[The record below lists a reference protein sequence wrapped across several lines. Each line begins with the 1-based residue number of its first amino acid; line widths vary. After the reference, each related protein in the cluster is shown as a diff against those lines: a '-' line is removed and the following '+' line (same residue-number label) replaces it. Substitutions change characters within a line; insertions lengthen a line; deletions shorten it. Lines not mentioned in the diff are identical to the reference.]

1 MTTSHPDSLPDPTA
15 DGDEPPVD
23 HAPVRLLVA
32 LGGGPGDPALIRTAK
47 RIATRDGVHWCA
59 VYVERDSDNQRRL
72 GLERAF
78 AQVQRLGGEI
88 RMISGHDRAHELV
101 ALANELKIATLLIG
115 HGRPSGWRVWRRP
128 LAERLA
134 RLGGPFD
141 LMVVAEARQ
150 RPRFRP
156 RRHYRQWRWHE
167 VAIALGAS
175 MTALGVAGAL
185 TSWLA
190 LGNLSLVFLA
200 GVLASATLAGTR
212 SAMLAA
218 LLGFVGF
225 NFFLTEP
232 RYTLAMVEKEQL
244 VTVVVYLLVAVV
256 VGQLAGNARQRLL
269 ALRAS
274 REQTYQ
280 LLDFSRRLAVAT
292 DRAQVEEV
300 GVTTLMRW
308 LGCPVVMLDVSE
320 GQDAPRVTC
329 AAPGS
334 AMLDAGA
341 ASAVAWSRLHHRPS
355 GKGTDQP
362 METDWQIIPLREK
375 ERLVALIGLAL
386 GQRDVAAAP
395 GEEDRIDAMLRLLT
409 LALERTR
416 LVADLEV
423 SRLSEENERL
433 RSALLSSVSHDLRT
447 PLASIIG
454 AASTLRDL
462 SEQLDEADRG
472 ELLDGIL
479 GESERLDRYIQN
491 LLDMTRLGQGGLKL
505 ERDWISLE
513 ELVASALRRLTPALK
528 GLRVERQWPDDLP
541 LLHVH
546 PALIEQ
552 ALVNVIENAA
562 RFSPP
567 GGRLRLEAGIEDDR
581 LWLAVT
587 DQGPGIPPELRER
600 VFDMFTTGGEGDRG
614 RHGSGLGLAICRGML
629 GAHAGSIA
637 AQPGPDGR
645 GTRIVMQLPLPDA
658 HPEEDLPH
666 GD

>member
-1 MTTSHPDSLPDPTA
+1 MTPSQPDTLPDPIVDA
-15 DGDEPPVD
+15 AERSGD

-32 LGGGPGDPALIRTAK
+32 LSGGPGDPALIRTAN

-59 VYVERDSDNQRRL
+59 VYVECDSDTQRRL
-72 GLERAF
+72 GLEHAF
-78 AQVQRLGGEI
+78 TQVQRLGGEV

-101 ALANELKIATLLIG
+101 ALANEFKIATLLIG
-115 HGRPSGWRVWRRP
+115 HGRPSGGRIWRRP

-141 LMVVAEARQ
+141 LVVVAEARQ
-150 RPRFRP
+150 RPRFHP

-167 VAIALGAS
+167 VTIAVGAS
-175 MTALGVAGAL
+175 LMALGVATAL

-190 LGNLSLVFLA
+190 LGNLSLIFLG
-200 GVLASATLAGTR
+200 GVLASAALAGTR

-232 RYTLAMVEKEQL
+232 RYTLAMVEEEQL
-244 VTVVVYLLVAVV
+244 ITVVVYLLVAVV
-256 VGQLAGNARQRLL
+256 VGQLAGSARQRLL

-292 DRAQVEEV
+292 DRSQVEEV

-320 GQDAPRVTC
+320 AQDAPSVTC
-329 AAPGS
+329 AAPRS
-334 AMLDAGA
+334 ATLDAGA

-355 GKGTDQP
+355 GRGTDQP

-375 ERLVALIGLAL
+375 HRLVAMIGLAM
-386 GQRDVAAAP
+386 GQRDVTAAP

-454 AASTLRDL
+454 SASTLRDL
-462 SEQLDEADRG
+462 SEQLDDADRA

-491 LLDMTRLGQGGLKL
+491 LLDMTRLGQGSLKL

-513 ELVASALRRLTPALK
+513 ELVASALRRLMPALK

-567 GGRLRLEAGIEDDR
+567 GGRLRLEAGTEGDR

-629 GAHAGSIA
+629 GAHAGTIT
-637 AQPGPDGR
+637 AQPGPDGH
-645 GTRIVMQLPLPDA
+645 GTRIVMQLPLLDV
-658 HPEEDLPH
+658 HPEEGLTH
-666 GD
+666 GN

>member
-1 MTTSHPDSLPDPTA
+1 MQDPEDVTASPPRHP
-15 DGDEPPVD
+15 
-23 HAPVRLLVA
+23 APIRLLVA
-32 LGGGPGDPALIRTAK
+32 LSGGAEDAALVRAAH
-47 RIATRDGVHWCA
+47 RLATRDRVQWCA
-59 VYVERDSDNQRRL
+59 AYVESDREDPQRRL
-72 GLERAF
+72 MLERDF
-78 AQVQRLGGEI
+78 AQVQRLGGDV
-88 RMISGHDRAHELV
+88 RVVSGQDRARELL
-101 ALANELKIATLLIG
+101 ALANELQVATLLVG

-141 LMVVAEARQ
+141 LVVAAEARQ

-156 RRHYRQWRWHE
+156 RPRQRHRFRLWRDAGIA
-167 VAIALGAS
+167 VSSTLAALGLSA
-175 MTALGVAGAL
+175 VL

-190 LGNLSLVFLA
+190 LGNLSLLFLGA
-200 GVLASATLAGTR
+200 VLVSATVAGTR

-218 LLGFVGF
+218 MLGFVSV

-232 RYTLAMVEKEQL
+232 RYSLAMVEDEQL

-256 VGQLAGNARQRLL
+256 AGQLAGSARKRLL

-280 LLDFSRRLAVAT
+280 LLTFSRELAVAT
-292 DRAQVEEV
+292 DRQRVGEV
-300 GVTTLMRW
+300 GVATLMRW
-308 LGCPVVMLDVSE
+308 LGCPVVMLDATDEE
-320 GQDAPRVTC
+320 GEVALLHGAPAGHRLD
-329 AAPGS
+329 PG
-334 AMLDAGA
+334 ART
-341 ASAVAWSRLHHRPS
+341 AVAWSRLHRRPS
-355 GKGTDQP
+355 GKGTEQP
-362 METDWQIIPLREK
+362 LDTDWRVIPLVEQG
-375 ERLVALIGLAL
+375 RLVALVCLAL
-386 GQRDVAAAP
+386 GQRVHPPSPD
-395 GEEDRIDAMLRLLT
+395 EDGRIDAMLRLLT

-416 LVADLEV
+416 LVADLET

-454 AASTLRDL
+454 SASTLRDL
-462 SEQLDEADRG
+462 ADQLSAVDRG

-479 GESERLDRYIQN
+479 SESERLDRYIQN

-505 ERDWISLE
+505 ERDWISVDD
-513 ELVASALRRLTPALK
+513 LVASALRRLGPALR
-528 GLRVERQWPDDLP
+528 GLRVQRDWPEDLP

-562 RFSPP
+562 RFSPS
-567 GGRLRLEAGIEDDR
+567 GGTLRLEAGIESGQ
-581 LWLAVT
+581 LWLALN
-587 DQGPGIPPELRER
+587 DQGPGIEPHLRER

-629 GAHAGSIA
+629 GAHAGTIVA
-637 AQPGPDGR
+637 EPGHEGT
-645 GTRIVMQLPLPDA
+645 GTRIVMRLPLPDA
-658 HPEEDLPH
+658 TEEPRH
-666 GD
+666 HAE